1 MSLKSFLA
9 GALTFLEG
17 AAKTSGAPQGL
28 AQNAQA
34 SVSKALADLE
44 AAGDAMADDAVAAIL
59 AKVPGGAE
67 IAPIVDDFLDKVA
80 TRLLAKK
87 STAVTA

>member
-1 MSLKSFLA
+1 
-9 GALTFLEG
+9 
-17 AAKTSGAPQGL
+17 
-28 AQNAQA
+28 
-34 SVSKALADLE
+34 
-44 AAGDAMADDAVAAIL
+44 MADDAVAAIL